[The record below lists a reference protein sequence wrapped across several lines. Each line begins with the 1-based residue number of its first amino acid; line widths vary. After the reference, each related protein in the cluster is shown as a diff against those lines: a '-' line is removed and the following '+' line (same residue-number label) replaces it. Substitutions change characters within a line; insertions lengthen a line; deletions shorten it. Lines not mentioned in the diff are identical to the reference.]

1 MRSIFGQLTEQLT
14 KLWALIEWAAYR
26 VIAFYL
32 SLDMNNVFQSIRC
45 RALNDGKCRLSIKI
59 CISAKSLGRNQ
70 TICAILRSL
79 RICMYFPL
87 FSKSFFVNQ
96 QQTDKKQGIYQAK
109 SVIISQRN
117 ETVAG

>member
-1 MRSIFGQLTEQLT
+1 MGQL
-14 KLWALIEWAAYR
+14 R

-32 SLDMNNVFQSIRC
+32 LLHMNNVFQSIRC

-70 TICAILRSL
+70 TICVILRSL
-79 RICMYFPL
+79 RISIYFPL